1 MFRSSCQPLDQDRV
15 KEILMAHRT
24 TVEEKYLGLPTPEGR
39 MSKEKFKTMKEWLVK
54 RFSNWAKK
62 YVDGGE
68 GSADKICCSSY
79 SNVCHGHF
87 QTA

>member
-1 MFRSSCQPLDQDRV
+1 V

-62 YVDGGE
+62 N
-68 GSADKICCSSY
+68 IC
-79 SNVCHGHF
+79 
-87 QTA
+87 